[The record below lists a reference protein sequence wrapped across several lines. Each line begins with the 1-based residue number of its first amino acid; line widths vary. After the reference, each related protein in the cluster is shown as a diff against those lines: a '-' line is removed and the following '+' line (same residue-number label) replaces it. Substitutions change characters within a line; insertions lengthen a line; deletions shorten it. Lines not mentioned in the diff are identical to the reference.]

1 MKEPSLPGTS
11 LQRACRLL
19 VAFCALHLSA
29 TLLYYLAGSALG
41 PPPRC
46 SVSTIPS
53 GFGGAARCRP
63 LRGVHGGM
71 AGAPPR
77 RQPLLPRPA
86 AARRVPAS
94 LGVGALRVEFS
105 QPVNLEE
112 VARINPEV
120 KAGGRFAPKDCI
132 ALQKV
137 AVIIPFRNREEH
149 LKYWLYYLHP
159 ILQRQ
164 QLDYGVYV
172 INQDG
177 EEEFNRAK
185 LLNIGF
191 AEALKEYDYDCFV
204 FSDVDLIP
212 MDDRNTY
219 KCYSQPRHLSVSMDK
234 FGFRLPYNQ
243 YFGGVSALSKEQFT
257 KINGFPNNYWGWGG
271 EDDDIYN
278 RLVFKGMGISR
289 PDAIIGKCRMIRH
302 SRDRKNEP
310 NPERFDRIAHTRET
324 MSSDGLNTLSYK
336 VLRTDKYPLYTKITV
351 DIGSP
356 NS

>member
-1 MKEPSLPGTS
+1 CCASLP
-11 LQRACRLL
+11 
-19 VAFCALHLSA
+19 
-29 TLLYYLAGSALG
+29 
-41 PPPRC
+41 
-46 SVSTIPS
+46 
-53 GFGGAARCRP
+53 
-63 LRGVHGGM
+63 
-71 AGAPPR
+71 
-77 RQPLLPRPA
+77 
-86 AARRVPAS
+86 
-94 LGVGALRVEFS
+94 VGALRVEFF

-112 VARINPEV
+112 VARINPAV
-120 KAGGRFAPKDCI
+120 KAGGRFAPKNCI

-137 AVIIPFRNREEH
+137 AIIIPFRNREEH

-185 LLNIGF
+185 LLNVGF
-191 AEALKEYDYDCFV
+191 TEALKEYDYDCFV

-278 RLVFKGMGISR
+278 SRSASGVGMSTDLLLVPGCVWGCRLSFHPVPRSLPSG
-289 PDAIIGKCRMIRH
+289 
-302 SRDRKNEP
+302 
-310 NPERFDRIAHTRET
+310 FDRIAHTRET

>member
-1 MKEPSLPGTS
+1 L
-11 LQRACRLL
+11 C
-19 VAFCALHLSA
+19 CASF
-29 TLLYYLAGSALG
+29 
-41 PPPRC
+41 P
-46 SVSTIPS
+46 
-53 GFGGAARCRP
+53 
-63 LRGVHGGM
+63 
-71 AGAPPR
+71 
-77 RQPLLPRPA
+77 
-86 AARRVPAS
+86 
-94 LGVGALRVEFS
+94 VGALHVEFS
-105 QPVNLEE
+105 HPVNLEE
-112 VARINPEV
+112 VARGNPEV
-120 KAGGRFAPKDCI
+120 KAGGRFAPKDCM

-191 AEALKEYDYDCFV
+191 TEALKEYDYDCFV

-271 EDDDIYN
+271 EDDDIFN
-278 RLVFKGMGISR
+278 SGKGLAFPPSGVSK
-289 PDAIIGKCRMIRH
+289 PVNAVATSSKKKKKKKGKT
-302 SRDRKNEP
+302 RKTNGHLFE
-310 NPERFDRIAHTRET
+310 RIAHTRET

-356 NS
+356 HS